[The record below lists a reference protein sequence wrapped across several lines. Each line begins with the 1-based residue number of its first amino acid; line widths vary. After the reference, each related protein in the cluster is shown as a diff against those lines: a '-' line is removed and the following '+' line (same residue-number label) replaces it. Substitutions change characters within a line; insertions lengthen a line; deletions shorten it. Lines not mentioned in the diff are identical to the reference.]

1 MRILILPRYE
11 INGPSSRYRFFQYL
25 PYLKEQG
32 WEITINPLLGANYVK
47 HLYEKA
53 PFPLV
58 EIVLGYF
65 KRMFLLLRKG
75 KYDIIWVEQEAFPWI
90 PSFIEKPLIKSKTKL
105 IADYDDAF
113 FHRYDLHKFFLIRY
127 IFGKKID
134 MVMSIANLVLAGN
147 EYLSDR
153 AKENNSQLIEIF
165 PTVVDTNKFVSMGS
179 PGKNYFTIGWIGS
192 PSTKKYLFMIEEA
205 LKEIYNLGKA
215 KITLVGA
222 GDLKFK
228 DFPTD
233 NIDWDEQT
241 EVEEI
246 SKFDVGIM
254 PLVDGPFERGKCGL
268 KLIQYLSCGI
278 PVIGSPVGVNNQ
290 IIQHG
295 INGFKADT
303 VKDWTKY
310 LRIMKEDSD
319 LRKKMGIEG
328 RKFIVLNYSLKH
340 NSSKLISLFESII

>member
-32 WEITINPLLGANYVK
+32 WEITIRPLLGANYIK

-65 KRMFLLLRKG
+65 KRIFLLLHKR
-75 KYDIIWVEQEAFPWI
+75 KYDIIWVEQEALPWL
-90 PSFIEKPLIKSKTKL
+90 PPFLEKLLIKSKTKL
-105 IADYDDAF
+105 VADYDDAV
-113 FHRYDLHKFFLIRY
+113 FHRYDLHRFFLIRY
-127 IFGKKID
+127 LLGKKID
-134 MVMSIANLVLAGN
+134 MVMSTANLVLAGN

-153 AKENNSQLIEIF
+153 AKENNSQSIEIF
-165 PTVVDTNKFVSMGS
+165 PTVVDTDKFVSKGS
-179 PGKNYFTIGWIGS
+179 SEKNYFTIGWIGS

-205 LKEIYNLGKA
+205 LKEIYNIGNV
-215 KITLVGA
+215 KITLVGV

-233 NIDWDEQT
+233 NIDWNEQT

-254 PLVDGPFERGKCGL
+254 PLVGGPFERGKCGL
-268 KLIQYLSCGI
+268 KLIQYLSCGV

-303 VKDWTKY
+303 LKDWIKY
-310 LRIMKEDSD
+310 LRIMKEDSE
-319 LRKKMGIEG
+319 LRKKMGVEG
-328 RKFIVLNYSLKH
+328 RKFIIQNYSLKH
-340 NSSKLISLFESII
+340 NSRKLISLLESMV

>member
-11 INGPSSRYRFFQYL
+11 INGPSSRYRFFQYI

-32 WEITINPLLGANYVK
+32 WEITIKPLLGANYVK
-47 HLYEKA
+47 HLYEKT

-65 KRMFLLLRKG
+65 KRIFLLLRKG

-90 PSFIEKPLIKSKTKL
+90 PSFIEKPLIRSNTKL

-113 FHRYDLHKFFLIRY
+113 FHRYDLHKFLLVKY
-127 IFGKKID
+127 MLGKKID
-134 MVMSIANLVLAGN
+134 MVMSTANLVLAGN

-153 AKENNSQLIEIF
+153 AKENNSQSIEIF
-165 PTVVDTNKFVSMGS
+165 PTVVDTDKFVNKGA
-179 PGKNYFTIGWIGS
+179 PEKNYFTIGWIGS
-192 PSTKKYLFMIEEA
+192 PSTKKYLFKIEEA
-205 LKEIYNLGKA
+205 LKEIYNLGKV

-228 DFPTD
+228 DFQTD
-233 NIDWDEQT
+233 NIDWNEQT

-268 KLIQYLSCGI
+268 KLIQYLSCGV

-328 RKFIVLNYSLKH
+328 RKFIVQNYSLKH
-340 NSSKLISLFESII
+340 NASKLISLLESIV